1 MVLSDKGVVMLFFVN
16 NVDVM
21 VVVNIVNGLM
31 FVLFCG
37 LFKFIDFDSD
47 I

>member
-1 MVLSDKGVVMLFFVN
+1 MLSDKGVVMLFFVN

-31 FVLFCG
+31 FVLFFG
-37 LFKFIDFDSD
+37 LFKLFDFDSD

>member
-31 FVLFCG
+31 FVLFFG
-37 LFKFIDFDSD
+37 LFKFIDFDID

>member
-1 MVLSDKGVVMLFFVN
+1 MLSDKGVVMLFFVN

-31 FVLFCG
+31 FVLFFG

>member
-31 FVLFCG
+31 FVLFFG

>member
-31 FVLFCG
+31 FVLFFG
-37 LFKFIDFDSD
+37 LFMLFDFDSD